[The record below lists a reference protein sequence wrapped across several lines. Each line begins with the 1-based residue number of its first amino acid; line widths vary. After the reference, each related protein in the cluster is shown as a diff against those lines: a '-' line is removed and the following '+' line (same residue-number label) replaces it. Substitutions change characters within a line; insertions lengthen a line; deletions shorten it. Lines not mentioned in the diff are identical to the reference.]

1 MKELKVFTA
10 PWCTSCKVLKKA
22 LAATALSAN
31 LTFIDIDD
39 DPQLANDYGIR
50 ALPTLVLLDENS
62 AEIKRATGA
71 KTSAQLQEFLL

>member
-10 PWCTSCKVLKKA
+10 SWCGPCKSLKNA
-22 LAATALSAN
+22 IAATALSAN
-31 LTFIDIDD
+31 LVFIDIDA
-39 DPQLANDYGIR
+39 DPQLAKNYGIR
-50 ALPTLVLLDENS
+50 GVPTLVLLDENS

>member
-10 PWCTSCKVLKKA
+10 LWCTSCKTLKNA

-31 LTFIDIDD
+31 LTFIDIDN
-39 DPQLANDYGIR
+39 DPQLAKDYGIR
-50 ALPTLVLLDENS
+50 GLPTLVLEENS
-62 AEIKRATGA
+62 TEIKRATGA

>member
-39 DPQLANDYGIR
+39 NPQLANDYGIR
-50 ALPTLVLLDENS
+50 ALPTLVLEENS